1 MNATTI
7 KFLVMLAFIAAD
19 IITGYA
25 KGICTNKRDSKTMKQ
40 GLWNKAGEILVV
52 SFLLLVD
59 FMLPL
64 IDVHLGF
71 MTFSGG
77 VIYIVLMEVTSICEN
92 LIIISPALE
101 PVLGKLVASAKIE
114 NDKNKTEDENRKE

>member
-1 MNATTI
+1 MERMNPTTI
-7 KFLVMLAFIAAD
+7 KFLVMLAFVCAD

-25 KGICTNKRDSKTMKQ
+25 KAIATGERNSKVMKS

-59 FMLPL
+59 YMLPL
-64 IDVHLGF
+64 IDVELGF

-77 VIYIVLMEVTSICEN
+77 VIYIVLMEITSICEN
-92 LIIISPALE
+92 LIILCPALE
-101 PVLGKLVASAKIE
+101 PVLGKLVTKANEEKGE
-114 NDKNKTEDENRKE
+114 G

>member
-19 IITGYA
+19 IVSGYA
-25 KGICTNKRDSKTMKQ
+25 KAVATGTRSSKALKK
-40 GLWNKAGEILVV
+40 GLWNKAGEILVT

-59 FMLPL
+59 YALPQ
-64 IDVHLGF
+64 IGVDLGF

-77 VIYIVLMEVTSICEN
+77 VIYICLMEITSVCEN
-92 LIIISPALE
+92 LIVISPALE
-101 PVLGKLVASAKIE
+101 PVLGKLLTAAKKDE
-114 NDKNKTEDENRKE
+114 DKKGDG